1 MGCQGLGD
9 DPMTLGDLV
18 EAVVAVSEDE
28 REAVA
33 VIVHLLESG
42 RVRRPRGSRKARR
55 RARAREALL
64 RRTG

>member
-1 MGCQGLGD
+1 MGCQEFGD
-9 DPMTLGDLV
+9 DSVTLGDLV
-18 EAVVAVSEDE
+18 EAVVEVSEDE

-33 VIVHLLESG
+33 VVVHLLKSG
-42 RVRRPRGSRKARR
+42 RVRKALGSRKARR

>member
-1 MGCQGLGD
+1 MGCHGFEDEGV
-9 DPMTLGDLV
+9 TLGDLID
-18 EAVVAVSEDE
+18 AVIEVSEDE

-33 VIVHLLESG
+33 VVVHLLESG

-64 RRTG
+64 KRAC